1 MSKILIADTLA
12 QDGIDA
18 LSERH
23 DVEVRTGLSEDELV
37 EAVATISALVVRS
50 QTRVTARVIEAAS
63 RLEVIGR
70 AGVGVDNIDL
80 EAATER
86 GVVVVNAP
94 LANTVSAAEHAFGLM
109 LALARNIPQAVA
121 SLRAGE
127 WERSRY
133 QGVELAGRTLGIV
146 GLGRVGSEVATRA
159 RAFEMRVVAYDPFVS
174 TERASGLGIEL
185 VELDALLADSDFV
198 TLHTTLYEGTRGL
211 INAAQLARMK
221 PGARIINTARGEL
234 VDEQALY
241 DAVEDGTVAG
251 AAVDVFSEEP
261 ATGNIL
267 TTSDRIIATPHLA
280 ASTSEAQGRAAM
292 AIAEQVIDVL
302 DGRPARFAVNAP
314 LVDPETM
321 GVIGPYIDV
330 AEIAASIACQLT
342 PGAIESA
349 RIEYA
354 GEIANYEVSPL
365 RAAVVV
371 GMLARVSEEKVTI
384 VNAERFAEQH
394 GIRIDEQRGP
404 ARNPYANL
412 IVVNVLG
419 PGGETRVAA
428 THTPQGVRVVG
439 INDYEGVDVKPSAA
453 PYALVIENLDRPGM
467 IGRVGTALGGW
478 DVNVIYMSV
487 SARGGGGHALM
498 VLGLDRALTA
508 EELDQIKA
516 FDDIFNAQLVDL
528 G

>member
-174 TERASGLGIEL
+174 TERASG
-185 VELDALLADSDFV
+185 
-198 TLHTTLYEGTRGL
+198 
-211 INAAQLARMK
+211 
-221 PGARIINTARGEL
+221 
-234 VDEQALY
+234 
-241 DAVEDGTVAG
+241 
-251 AAVDVFSEEP
+251 
-261 ATGNIL
+261 
-267 TTSDRIIATPHLA
+267 
-280 ASTSEAQGRAAM
+280 
-292 AIAEQVIDVL
+292 
-302 DGRPARFAVNAP
+302 
-314 LVDPETM
+314 
-321 GVIGPYIDV
+321 
-330 AEIAASIACQLT
+330 
-342 PGAIESA
+342 
-349 RIEYA
+349 
-354 GEIANYEVSPL
+354 
-365 RAAVVV
+365 
-371 GMLARVSEEKVTI
+371 
-384 VNAERFAEQH
+384 
-394 GIRIDEQRGP
+394 
-404 ARNPYANL
+404 
-412 IVVNVLG
+412 
-419 PGGETRVAA
+419 
-428 THTPQGVRVVG
+428 
-439 INDYEGVDVKPSAA
+439 
-453 PYALVIENLDRPGM
+453 
-467 IGRVGTALGGW
+467 
-478 DVNVIYMSV
+478 
-487 SARGGGGHALM
+487 
-498 VLGLDRALTA
+498 
-508 EELDQIKA
+508 
-516 FDDIFNAQLVDL
+516 
-528 G
+528 